1 MTITMHDVARAVGV
15 SLMTVSNVINER
27 PGVGA
32 ATRLRVLE
40 TVDRLGYEVNLTAR
54 RLRNGLTG
62 TIGLIV
68 PRFDHPYFGELA
80 ARLSSALATTG
91 RHLSVEQS
99 GASAEGELA
108 ALSQARLATYDAVLL
123 SVVGLRY
130 EDVDKLHTSVPIV
143 LLGEHGMPPRFD
155 HVQLDNE
162 AGAYLGTAHLIENGA
177 RNILIVGG
185 GDEGRQSMPSIRTR
199 GWERAHADAGLTP
212 RSDGVL
218 RLAEL
223 EVACARIAVRERLA
237 QTPEVDGIFA
247 ITDQVAFGVMAGVHD
262 AGLRI
267 PQDVQVVGFDNLA
280 LGEHVTPGLTTI
292 DPSQDWI
299 VQRAV
304 ELIDQRIAGRDVAPQ
319 HLVSPGVLVV
329 RGTTRGGAPVGPA
342 RALAES
348 FPTTALRRKAIS

>member
-1 MTITMHDVARAVGV
+1 MTVTMREVAQASGV
-15 SLMTVSNVINER
+15 SLMTVSNVINGR
-27 PGVGA
+27 PGAVGTE
-32 ATRLRVLE
+32 TRLRVLE
-40 TVDRLGYEVNLTAR
+40 AVDRLGYEVNLTAR
-54 RLRNGLTG
+54 RLRKGLTG

-108 ALSQARLATYDAVLL
+108 ALSHARFATYDAVLL

-130 EDVDKLHTSVPIV
+130 EDVDRLQTSVPIV
-143 LLGEHGMPPRFD
+143 LLGEQGMPARFD

-162 AGAYLGTAHLIENGA
+162 AGAHLATAHLIERGA
-177 RNILIVGG
+177 RNILIAGG
-185 GDEGRQSMPSIRTR
+185 GGADHGQQSMTATRTR

-218 RLAEL
+218 DLDEL
-223 EVACARIAVRERLA
+223 EVACARVAVRERLRS
-237 QTPEVDGIFA
+237 TPEVDGIFA
-247 ITDQVAFGVMAGVHD
+247 VTDQVAFGVMAGVHD

-280 LGEHVTPGLTTI
+280 LGEHLTPGLTTI
-292 DPSQDWI
+292 DPSHNWM

-304 ELIDQRIAGRDVAPQ
+304 ELIDQRIAGQDVAPK
-319 HLVSPGVLVV
+319 HLVSPAALVV
-329 RGTTRGGAPVGPA
+329 RGTTQEGTPA
-342 RALAES
+342 
-348 FPTTALRRKAIS
+348 